1 MLSKKYL
8 TLIHRESKLFWH
20 LRQLDEAPINVIA
33 NLYIHERLKIP
44 KTYSEPSQ
52 KSKTELFAKI
62 S

>member
-8 TLIHRESKLFWH
+8 TLIPRESKLFWH
-20 LRQLDEAPINVIA
+20 LRRLDEAPINVIA

-44 KTYSEPSQ
+44 ETYSEPSQ
-52 KSKTELFAKI
+52 KSKMELFAKN